1 MHGLILL
8 ALVTLLYAGYNLFVK
23 MSSGHVADKVTST
36 VLATMCLQ
44 FTALVVSTLFAIYLL
59 RKGGQVLQLSPSAYG
74 WAAAAGLCIGAAEIG
89 YFYLFGSF
97 RAGKSIPASVV
108 IPTVVC
114 GTVIVALLASR
125 FLFNE
130 TLTLVQISGIV
141 IAIVGI
147 VMVYAGRT
155 A

>member
-1 MHGLILL
+1 M
-8 ALVTLLYAGYNLFVK
+8 
-23 MSSGHVADKVTST
+23 
-36 VLATMCLQ
+36 
-44 FTALVVSTLFAIYLL
+44 
-59 RKGGQVLQLSPSAYG
+59 
-74 WAAAAGLCIGAAEIG
+74 
-89 YFYLFGSF
+89 
-97 RAGKSIPASVV
+97 IP
-108 IPTVVC
+108 IIVC